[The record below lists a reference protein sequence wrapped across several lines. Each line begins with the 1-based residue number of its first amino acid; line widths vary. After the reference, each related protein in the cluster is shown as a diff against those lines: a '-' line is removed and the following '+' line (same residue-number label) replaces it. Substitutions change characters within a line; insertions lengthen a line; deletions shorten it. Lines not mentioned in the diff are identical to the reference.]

1 MSAWAV
7 LGIDPT
13 PDVRAIKRAYARK
26 LKVTRP
32 EDDAEGFQ
40 QLNDAYQAALQMAP
54 FVDDGEAEDAVQEEA
69 IEAALAQPP
78 LAIGLAPAPLAAAL
92 EQARPQAE
100 PAPEP
105 APEAE
110 PEPEP
115 EPHTLEAWER
125 PVAAWREEAWEH
137 PVPLLREVAD
147 ENVLRL
153 AREQERRQERERA
166 RAAAQAASEAAFRLA
181 GQLWAGFLERSTVS
195 PRYQLSLVLE
205 SDDMLGL
212 EVREHFELFAIQY
225 CAGEACSD
233 ELREAVFT
241 VFGWEEDA
249 GFVQRR
255 LPDAAGEAMA
265 RLRAGRDYQQLLQ
278 RASSEPA
285 IAALLADSAG
295 RSFGRFG
302 RTLRSGFT
310 RQMQQQTALIREYHR
325 ELLYFKLNLDV
336 FGEWEKRVA
345 GRRYFLETAL
355 WSLVVG
361 LFGLNVLADYLL
373 QSLELDVA
381 PALRIALCVALAFA
395 GGAAW
400 TLYQPLA
407 RLRDADRGT
416 WLLYEL
422 RYRPAVQLGWI
433 PVYAF
438 LSTFMVIYEPQ
449 TLAAWLSGVA
459 MLACALVAGFAN
471 SAMLEKVHYLFGAIA
486 ACLFGGI
493 MAGRYFSGY
502 GYVTCIASAF
512 CAMQLLY
519 RGGAD
524 LWSRMPDEAHLLF
537 PLRCTWLGGTMA
549 IVLGADG
556 SPLPLPL
563 HAALCWLWV
572 LGGMLLSVPTIHYF
586 AAAAGGMVL
595 LFGLGTLR
603 PLSPAL
609 KTMPLSML
617 VAPLFGVAIFMIVNM
632 IRTKKNQHPFS

>member
-1 MSAWAV
+1 MSAWAA

-13 PDVRAIKRAYARK
+13 PDARAIKRAYARK

-54 FVDDGEAEDAVQEEA
+54 FVDDGDAENAVQE
-69 IEAALAQPP
+69 AAMQVATE
-78 LAIGLAPAPLAAAL
+78 APLAAAL
-92 EQARPQAE
+92 DQAGPQ
-100 PAPEP
+100 P
-105 APEAE
+105 E

-115 EPHTLEAWER
+115 EPELHTQEAWER

-137 PVPLLREVAD
+137 PVPLLREVPD
-147 ENVLRL
+147 ENALRL
-153 AREQERRQERERA
+153 AREHQRRQERERA

-195 PRYQLSLVLE
+195 PKYQLSLVLE

-225 CAGEACSD
+225 CASEACSD
-233 ELREAVFT
+233 ELREAIFT

-265 RLRAGRDYQQLLQ
+265 RLRAGRDYLQLQQ

-295 RSFGRFG
+295 RRFG

-310 RQMQQQTALIREYHR
+310 RQMQQQIALIRDYHR
-325 ELLYFKLNLDV
+325 ELLYFKLNPAV
-336 FGEWEKRVA
+336 VEEWARRVE

-355 WSLVVG
+355 WSLAFG
-361 LFGLNVLADYLL
+361 LFGLNLLADWLVK
-373 QSLELDVA
+373 SLGLDVD
-381 PALRIALCVALAFA
+381 PELRIALCVALALA

-400 TLYQPLA
+400 TKYQPLA
-407 RLRDADRGT
+407 RLQGADRTG
-416 WLLYEL
+416 WLLHEL

-433 PVYAF
+433 PAF
-438 LSTFMVIYEPQ
+438 ALLSVLMFIPSP
-449 TLAAWLSGVA
+449 APAFAWMLGAA
-459 MLACALVAGFAN
+459 MLVCTAVASFANSVLLGKAHYIIGAIGALVAGI
-471 SAMLEKVHYLFGAIA
+471 S
-486 ACLFGGI
+486 
-493 MAGRYFSGY
+493 MAGPHGHPGY
-502 GYVTCIASAF
+502 GYLTCAAGAF
-512 CAMQLLY
+512 CGLQLLY

-524 LWSRMPDEAHLLF
+524 LWSRMPDKAHLLL
-537 PLRCTWLGGTMA
+537 PLRCIWLAGA
-549 IVLGADG
+549 VALVIGADF
-556 SPLPLPL
+556 SPLPLQL

-572 LGGMLLSVPTIHYF
+572 LGGMLLSNPTVHF
-586 AAAAGGMVL
+586 LAAVAGGV
-595 LFGLGTLR
+595 GLIFTILTLR
-603 PLSPAL
+603 PEMSILSTA
-609 KTMPLSML
+609 PLSML
-617 VAPLFGVAIFMIVNM
+617 ISPLCGVAVFMAVNM